1 MSHNLLIENGEASM
15 MYVGGAPWHSLGTR
29 LDKPATAEEAIQ
41 AAHLNWTVKKL
52 PLYAS
57 DGENSLLKL
66 LVPDKYA
73 VARENSLDVLGVVGS
88 SYTPV
93 QNREAFAFF
102 DPIVG
107 QEAAIYHTAGA
118 LSKGERVWILAKLPD
133 SIRVVGDDVTDKFL
147 LLTNSHDGTSSLQ
160 VKFTPVRVVCQ
171 NTLSLA
177 INQGGAGIK
186 ISHHTDIHQR
196 MKAAEKMLGI
206 VHQQYDELAD
216 TFRHMVQ
223 VPMHGNRLERYLE
236 YVFPEPKERQPTE
249 SEAECIARDRSWSQY
264 FFDQGAGN
272 RMKGVEG
279 TLWAAY
285 NGVTEMLDH
294 RKIRQTADQR
304 LASIWFGA
312 AERTKA
318 RALTVAVE
326 MLPHFRN

>member
-1 MSHNLLIENGEASM
+1 M
-15 MYVGGAPWHSLGTR
+15 MYVGGAPWHGLGAA

-41 AAHLNWTVKKL
+41 AARLDWMVKKL
-52 PLYAS
+52 PLFAS
-57 DGENSLLKL
+57 DGENSLLRL
-66 LVPDKYA
+66 PVPDKFA

-107 QEAAIYHTAGA
+107 TQAAIYHTAGA
-118 LSKGERVWILAKLPD
+118 LGKGERVWILAKLPD
-133 SIRVVGDDVTDKFL
+133 SIRVVGDDITDKFL

-177 INQGGAGIK
+177 LNQGGAGIK
-186 ISHHTDIHQR
+186 ISHHTEIHKR
-196 MKAAEKMLGI
+196 MRAAERMLGL
-206 VHQQYDELAD
+206 VHHHFDELAE
-216 TFRHMVQ
+216 TFREMVR
-223 VPMHGNRLERYLE
+223 VPMSGNRLEKYLE
-236 YVFPEPKERQPTE
+236 YVYPDPKDRLPTE
-249 SEAECIARDRSWSQY
+249 SEAECIARDCSWSEY

-272 RMKGVEG
+272 RMIGVRG

-285 NGVTEMLDH
+285 NGVTEWLDH
-294 RKIRQTADQR
+294 RKIRQSADQR
-304 LASIWFGA
+304 LASIWYGEA
-312 AERTKA
+312 NRIKA

>member
-15 MYVGGAPWHSLGTR
+15 MYVGGAPWHDLGTR

-41 AAHLNWTVKKL
+41 AARLDWSVRKL
-52 PLYAS
+52 PLFAS

-66 LVPDKYA
+66 PVPDKFA
-73 VARENSLDVLGVVGS
+73 VARENSLVVLGVVGS

-107 QEAAIYHTAGA
+107 QQAAIYHTAGA
-118 LSKGERVWILAKLPD
+118 LGKGERVWILAKLPD
-133 SIRVVGDDVTDKFL
+133 SIRVVGDDITEKFL

-171 NTLSLA
+171 NTLTLA

-196 MKAAEKMLGI
+196 MKAAERMLGI
-206 VHQQYDELAD
+206 VRHQFDELAD
-216 TFRHMVQ
+216 TFREMVR
-223 VPMHGNRLERYLE
+223 VPMNSNRLEKYLE
-236 YVFPEPKERQPTE
+236 YVFPEPKDRQPTE
-249 SEAECIARDRSWSQY
+249 SEVDCIQRNRSWSEY

-272 RMKGVEG
+272 RVKGVEG

-304 LASIWFGA
+304 LTSIWFGEA
-312 AERTKA
+312 NRVKA

>member
-1 MSHNLLIENGEASM
+1 M
-15 MYVGGAPWHSLGTR
+15 MYVGGAPWHGLGTR

-41 AAHLNWTVKKL
+41 AARLDWSVKKM
-52 PLYAS
+52 PLFAS

-66 LVPDKYA
+66 PVPDKYA

-107 QEAAIYHTAGA
+107 QQAAIYHTAGA
-118 LSKGERVWILAKLPD
+118 LGKGERVWILAKLPD
-133 SIRVVGDDVTDKFL
+133 SICVVGDDITEKFL

-171 NTLSLA
+171 NTLTLA
-177 INQGGAGIK
+177 INNGGAGIK

-196 MKAAEKMLGI
+196 MKTAERMLGI
-206 VHQQYDELAD
+206 VHHQFDELAD
-216 TFRHMVQ
+216 TFREMVR
-223 VPMHGNRLERYLE
+223 VPMNSNRLEKYLE
-236 YVFPEPKERQPTE
+236 YVFPEPKDRQPTE
-249 SEAECIARDRSWSQY
+249 SETDCIQRNRSWSEY

-304 LASIWFGA
+304 LTSIWFGEA
-312 AERTKA
+312 NRVKA
-318 RALTVAVE
+318 RALTGAVE

>member
-1 MSHNLLIENGEASM
+1 M
-15 MYVGGAPWHSLGTR
+15 MYVGGVPWHGLGTR

-41 AAHLNWTVKKL
+41 AARLDWSVKKL
-52 PLYAS
+52 PLFAS

-66 LVPDKYA
+66 PVPDKYA

-107 QEAAIYHTAGA
+107 QQAAIYHTAGA
-118 LSKGERVWILAKLPD
+118 LGKGERVWILAKLPD
-133 SIRVVGDDVTDKFL
+133 SIRVVGDDITEKFL

-171 NTLSLA
+171 NTLTLA
-177 INQGGAGIK
+177 INNGAASIK

-196 MKAAEKMLGI
+196 MKAAERMLGI
-206 VHQQYDELAD
+206 VHHQFDELAD
-216 TFRHMVQ
+216 TFREMVR
-223 VPMHGNRLERYLE
+223 VPMNGNRMEKYLE
-236 YVFPEPKERQPTE
+236 YVFPEPKDRQPTD
-249 SEAECIARDRSWSQY
+249 SEVDCIRRNRSWSEY

-304 LASIWFGA
+304 LASIWFGEA
-312 AERTKA
+312 NRIKA